1 MKLPKKSV
9 QILLDKKND
18 WIYKYFNNFKISKS
32 IRDRYKID
40 ISNKLE
46 KTHKKEILFI
56 VVVTKKLSLNSLS
69 KYKKKLVIHESNL
82 PKGRGFSP
90 IKKQI
95 LKKIYKIKCCLIECD
110 EKIDGGDIY
119 ETEFLHIKKNDLYDD
134 IRMKQYE
141 TTLKLINKFLKK
153 YPNVKSKKQKG
164 KPSYFRR
171 LKSKDDEINPSKNII
186 SQFDLLRSTDYK
198 NHQNFFYINKK
209 KYLKRISK
217 NKI

>member
-1 MKLPKKSV
+1 MIKKK
-9 QILLDKKND
+9 QIQFLLDKSND
-18 WIYKYFNNFKISKS
+18 WMVKFLKDFKLNKNLNKKFDLKISYTIEK
-32 IRDRYKID
+32 RKKID
-40 ISNKLE
+40 L
-46 KTHKKEILFI
+46 LFI
-56 VVVTKKLSLNSLS
+56 IGFTKKI
-69 KYKKKLVIHESNL
+69 KLQKLKNYRNKFIIHESDL

-90 IKKQI
+90 IKNQI

-110 EKIDGGDIY
+110 EKIDGGGIY

-164 KPSYFRR
+164 RPSYFRR
-171 LKSKDDEINPSKNII
+171 LKSKDDEIDPSKNII
-186 SQFDLLRSTDYK
+186 SQFNLLRSTDYK

-209 KYLKRISK
+209 KYFIRISK
-217 NKI
+217 KKI

>member
-1 MKLPKKSV
+1 MKLQKKSV

-32 IRDRYKID
+32 IRNRYKID

-56 VVVTKKLSLNSLS
+56 VGVTKKLSLNSLS

-90 IKKQI
+90 VKKQI

-134 IRMKQYE
+134 IRMKQYK
-141 TTLKLINKFLKK
+141 TTLKLINKF
-153 YPNVKSKKQKG
+153 
-164 KPSYFRR
+164 
-171 LKSKDDEINPSKNII
+171 
-186 SQFDLLRSTDYK
+186 
-198 NHQNFFYINKK
+198 
-209 KYLKRISK
+209 
-217 NKI
+217 